1 MRAEQLRTRTV
12 SCKMTDSEYQRLE
25 AAASGEGMTL
35 GEWVRKELLERAE
48 GRKASVIEQTL
59 LAEMLALRT
68 ILLNLHFT
76 VANGE
81 PLTGE
86 YMRTIIERADATK
99 VQKAVDRL
107 EQRKSRSEVV
117 APATP
122 SSEP

>member
-12 SCKMTDSEYQRLE
+12 GCKVTASEYQRLE
-25 AAASGEGMTL
+25 AAASGEAMKL
-35 GEWVRKELLERAE
+35 GEWIRKELLERAE
-48 GRKASVIEQTL
+48 GRKASLIEQTL

-76 VANGE
+76 VAKGE
-81 PLTGE
+81 PLTAE

-99 VQKAVDRL
+99 VQKAAGRL
-107 EQRKSRSEVV
+107 EQRKSKSETV

-122 SSEP
+122 SSDR